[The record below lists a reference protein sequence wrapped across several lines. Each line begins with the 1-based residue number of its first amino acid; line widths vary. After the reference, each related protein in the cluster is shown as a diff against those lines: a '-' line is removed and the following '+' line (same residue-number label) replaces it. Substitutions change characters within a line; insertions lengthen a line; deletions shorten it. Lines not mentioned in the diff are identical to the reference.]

1 MLVSEV
7 VGVEPGVE
15 YLVTNRLNQDP
26 LENLFCNTRKR
37 WPEWQ
42 PRPPTIPLPVKIS
55 LIDKILMT
63 SPSSN
68 CKDDLDNFLV
78 NLTQNQ
84 KASGIVITPD
94 IDNEPKQIVNL
105 VKTCNMND
113 FVHLENAI
121 AYVSGYILKRL
132 YETVCRECNVK
143 LEHPSSGERLC
154 NSH

>member
-1 MLVSEV
+1 
-7 VGVEPGVE
+7 
-15 YLVTNRLNQDP
+15 
-26 LENLFCNTRKR
+26 
-37 WPEWQ
+37 
-42 PRPPTIPLPVKIS
+42 
-55 LIDKILMT
+55 MT

-132 YETVCRECNVK
+132 YETVLSFNFVNIVGLFEIGFQTHFKSLMNKIDIEIKCCRGYMLQK
-143 LEHPSSGERLC
+143 
-154 NSH
+154 